1 MKIILILTEADELM
15 LAVTFNYLAQ
25 EAFLRSESR
34 DLGHSSHK
42 TNTA

>member
-1 MKIILILTEADELM
+1 MKIVLILTEADALM
-15 LAVTFNYLAQ
+15 LAMTFNYLAQ

-34 DLGHSSHK
+34 DLGYSSYK